1 MGVTAEN
8 LADKYGISREECDE
22 YAFVS
27 QQRWGKGM
35 SYHYSTWYPPI
46 YDYYLVFFYFS
57 SSFALIYEL

>member
-22 YAFVS
+22 YALVS

-35 SYHYSTWYPPI
+35 SHHYSSWYAPI
-46 YDYYLVFFYFS
+46 YDYYLF
-57 SSFALIYEL
+57 LDPRL